1 MPGAQGCAGA
11 EAQEQAGTGWGL
23 DEVEVGH
30 GASVAELE
38 AIGPATAWVYCTGNK
53 AAGPGAVARLEREA
67 DNPAGPGHVASDP
80 WRRGPASRS
89 NAPAES
95 QWAARVGEAVEESLD
110 EQACGELGFSF
121 LTVAIGEGD
130 VLAVVGEDALG
141 AKGGAVNVS
150 SQIFESRLARADGLD
165 IGDPG
170 NGPDDFGDQGQEL
183 GVVLL
188 QAA

>member
-1 MPGAQGCAGA
+1 
-11 EAQEQAGTGWGL
+11 
-23 DEVEVGH
+23 
-30 GASVAELE
+30 
-38 AIGPATAWVYCTGNK
+38 
-53 AAGPGAVARLEREA
+53 
-67 DNPAGPGHVASDP
+67 
-80 WRRGPASRS
+80 
-89 NAPAES
+89 
-95 QWAARVGEAVEESLD
+95 VEESLD